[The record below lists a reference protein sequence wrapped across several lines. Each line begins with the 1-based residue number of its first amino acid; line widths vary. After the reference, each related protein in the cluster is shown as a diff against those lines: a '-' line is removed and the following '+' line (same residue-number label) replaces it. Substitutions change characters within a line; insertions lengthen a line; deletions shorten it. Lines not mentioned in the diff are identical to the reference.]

1 MPLFRKVHR
10 IKIPINIFL
19 SYLGISWYLL
29 HHKNALLLEILA
41 LSYFEILIPFT
52 FSMAYTEWTILWN
65 LYGILY
71 GPYDMRHISCCIR
84 SIYRISFTFHKVYIN
99 TMRLH
104 HISLIKQ
111 HETILISWFCSPC
124 ACYEKRKLGII
135 YRNFNEIIKLGVK
148 QFDESSP

>member
-1 MPLFRKVHR
+1 MHFCSRSLLYHTLRFLFRLHSVWHILYR
-10 IKIPINIFL
+10 L
-19 SYLGISWYLL
+19 SY
-29 HHKNALLLEILA
+29 E
-41 LSYFEILIPFT
+41 T
-52 FSMAYTEWTILWN
+52 YTA
-65 LYGILY
+65 
-71 GPYDMRHISCCIR
+71 YDMRHISCCIR

-124 ACYEKRKLGII
+124 ACYERRKLGII
-135 YRNFNEIIKLGVK
+135 YRHFNEIIKLGVK